1 MHNLL
6 ELRAAHNRRKIL
18 KLLLQEHIQRETVG
32 LNPQRFTS
40 HDVDYHELTDIE
52 RYLHSWRNAHA
63 DGGRSLRAMLNISVF
78 QDAKEDNA
86 PGLGSTAVRETGG
99 GQTPGNGAVSPM
111 ISKCGTLTKCGSDM
125 SMGGQDEAA
134 QDLQRRR
141 SEEMNRL
148 RQERGGERQERARQ
162 RRNYL
167 KSQAQQ
173 LRKCERRLNAGEGRT
188 HVQIQQ

>member
-6 ELRAAHNRRKIL
+6 ELRAAHNRHKIL
-18 KLLLQEHIQRETVG
+18 KLVLQEHIQRETVG

-40 HDVDYHELTDIE
+40 HDIKYHELTDIE

-63 DGGRSLRAMLNISVF
+63 DGGRSLRAMLDISVF
-78 QDAKEDNA
+78 QDANEDNA
-86 PGLGSTAVRETGG
+86 PTVGSTAVRETGG
-99 GQTPGNGAVSPM
+99 AQTSGSGGASPM
-111 ISKCGTLTKCGSDM
+111 SSTCGTLSKCGSDV
-125 SMGGQDEAA
+125 SMDGQDEAA

-141 SEEMNRL
+141 SEEMNQL
-148 RQERGGERQERARQ
+148 RQERQRKRQERARQ

-173 LRKCERRLNAGEGRT
+173 LRKCESRLNAGEG
-188 HVQIQQ
+188 